1 MTAAAGQCRVPG
13 FEAGMKAL
21 ITGAMGQLAQEFQRT
36 LPLSGHTVQ
45 VPSERS
51 LDITDLSSIRSALSD
66 LHPDVVIN
74 CAAYNNVDKAETDFE
89 TAYGVNAIGPENLA
103 ASCRE
108 FKALFVHYSSDYVFD
123 GGKEGFYTEADE
135 TNPINKYGETKRSG
149 EIRVMNAAPQYLIF
163 RLSWVFGK
171 GRQNFLYK
179 LSEWAG
185 KNPVL
190 KVVSDQVSVPTYTED
205 IVATTMLA
213 IERGARGLYH
223 LTNSGYA
230 SRYEVARYF
239 LEKTGANN
247 IILPVTSDRFPSPA
261 KRPYFSAMST
271 GRLSAEL
278 GCSIPD
284 WKNAIDRYVQ
294 NVQGDTQ

>member
-1 MTAAAGQCRVPG
+1 
-13 FEAGMKAL
+13 
-21 ITGAMGQLAQEFQRT
+21 
-36 LPLSGHTVQ
+36 
-45 VPSERS
+45 
-51 LDITDLSSIRSALSD
+51 
-66 LHPDVVIN
+66 
-74 CAAYNNVDKAETDFE
+74 
-89 TAYGVNAIGPENLA
+89 
-103 ASCRE
+103 
-108 FKALFVHYSSDYVFD
+108 
-123 GGKEGFYTEADE
+123 
-135 TNPINKYGETKRSG
+135 
-149 EIRVMNAAPQYLIF
+149 MNAAPQYLIF

>member
-1 MTAAAGQCRVPG
+1 MTAAAGRCRAHV
-13 FEAGMKAL
+13 FKAGMKVL
-21 ITGAMGQLAQEFQRT
+21 ITGAMGQLAQEFQRL
-36 LPLSGHTVQ
+36 LPLSRHTVLA
-45 VPSERS
+45 PSEES
-51 LDITDLSSIRSALSD
+51 LDITDLALIRSVIGD

-89 TAYGVNAIGPENLA
+89 TAYRVNALGPDNLA
-103 ASCRE
+103 ASCME
-108 FKALFVHYSSDYVFD
+108 HGALFVHYSSDYVFD

-135 TNPINKYGETKRSG
+135 TNPINRYGETKRAG
-149 EIRVMNAAPQYLIF
+149 EIRVMNAASQYLIF

-179 LSEWAG
+179 LAEWAG

-205 IVATTMLA
+205 IAAITMLA
-213 IERGARGLYH
+213 IDRKVSGLYH
-223 LTNSGYA
+223 LTSSGYA

-239 LEKTGANN
+239 LEKTGAKS
-247 IILPVTSDRFPSPA
+247 IILPVTSDHFPSPA
-261 KRPYFSAMST
+261 KRPYFSAMSN

-278 GCSIPD
+278 GCAIPD
-284 WKNAIDRYVQ
+284 WKNAIDRYIQ
-294 NVQGDTQ
+294 NIRGDIE